1 MSGLLNCKKLTLR
14 DGLSDVRHALDKAI
28 EEMKGKDE
36 IPEAGSIAAKP
47 TGPKLPVRYERVP
60 KTLGQH
66 LKKRRVE
73 LGLVQR
79 DICKRFDVDNE
90 TYANWEKDRCCPAL
104 KNWPDIISFLGYDPT
119 PDQQTLGQQLLAH
132 RRRYG
137 LSRKSLA
144 AALGVDEATLLA
156 WEIDERKPVS
166 DRQIDAVIRVTQI
179 QAR

>member
-1 MSGLLNCKKLTLR
+1 MCDELRKLTLR
-14 DGLSDVRHALDKAI
+14 DGLSNVRHALDKAI
-28 EEMKGKDE
+28 EEVKGTDE
-36 IPEAGSIAAKP
+36 IPEAGSVAPKP
-47 TGPKLPVRYERVP
+47 TGPKLRVRYERAP

-79 DICKRFDVDNE
+79 DVCKRFDIEKE
-90 TYANWEKDRCCPAL
+90 TYANWEKDRCYPAL

-132 RRRYG
+132 RRHYG

-144 AALGVDEATLLA
+144 AAIGVDEATLGA

-166 DRQIDAVIRVTQI
+166 EKQIDAVLRMIQI